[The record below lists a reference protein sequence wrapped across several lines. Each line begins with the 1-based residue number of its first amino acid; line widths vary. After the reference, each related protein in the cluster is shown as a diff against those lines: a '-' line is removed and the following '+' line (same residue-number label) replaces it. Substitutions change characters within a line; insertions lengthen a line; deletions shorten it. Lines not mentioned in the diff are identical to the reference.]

1 MDSGYDV
8 YNYDKS
14 QFFTLLEST
23 KFRAKYNLIQEQQ
36 GIIVCPLDLIKQPA
50 GLASQADLIDR
61 HLFVPS
67 PFYKNHFIPLI
78 TLNQTNA
85 TNQSVSSSSSS
96 SSGNLINT
104 YSINLNPLVYLIVAL
119 QQEQDENENV
129 NATGH
134 DFYLIRQSR
143 QICKHVKLLNV
154 QTAYSESNKQY
165 KILIVDKELFFK
177 ISIPKMARNKSSLV
191 ALNQISEQY
200 ADNAEKSG
208 RHARSSSMGRNT
220 EEEDEDDFEE
230 MKNRADSQ
238 FLSESNSN
246 RADKRRVSVVNYT
259 ISLNSVFTFQQ
270 SIDFMYNTVF
280 MIDEAEFNDE
290 NAADFDGNY
299 NSYQRSRK
307 LSNVII
313 GEYLLSEVELFK
325 KTYIILP
332 THLTDC
338 AGQLT
343 KIHDKY
349 LRRFLSSFSIQDNK
363 KLSESVSDIDLI
375 ISIACEN
382 TIIGCMYAKLWPCI
396 LNANK
401 ALDEALWANCKKIK
415 SKLALE
421 NSDEDEA
428 YNQLDGQQK
437 KRILQWANFF
447 QVDKLFFCINFKPI
461 LKEVK
466 KLAML
471 NNPFQSMN
479 CIKTCIDLLSNELSV
494 SQRNA
499 EKLAAKSSSTSCVVT
514 SETLIPLLAF
524 ILVRSNMECLKSIVY
539 FIDVFNFTS
548 QPSSYTNAC
557 NSILISE
564 LSFFMVSF
572 KAAIQVIEHLSS

>member
-1 MDSGYDV
+1 MDSEYDV

-14 QFFTLLEST
+14 QFFTLLESS

-36 GIIVCPLDLIKQPA
+36 GIIVCPLDLIKQPV
-50 GLASQADLIDR
+50 GLANQTDLIDR
-61 HLFVPS
+61 HLFIPS
-67 PFYKNHFIPLI
+67 PFYKNHYIPLI
-78 TLNQTNA
+78 TLSQSSGS
-85 TNQSVSSSSSS
+85 NQSTSNNLSS
-96 SSGNLINT
+96 NINT
-104 YSINLNPLVYLIVAL
+104 YSVNLNPLVYLIVTL
-119 QQEQDENENV
+119 QHEQDANENT
-129 NATGH
+129 NTTGH
-134 DFYLIRQSR
+134 EFYLIRQSK
-143 QICKHVKLLNV
+143 QICKNVKLLNV

-177 ISIPKMARNKSSLV
+177 INIPKMTRNKSSLV
-191 ALNQISEQY
+191 SLNQINEQNESSEK
-200 ADNAEKSG
+200 N
-208 RHARSSSMGRNT
+208 RHARSSSTGRNT
-220 EEEDEDDFEE
+220 DEEEDDFDE
-230 MKNRADSQ
+230 MKDRVNSQ
-238 FLSESNSN
+238 FMFESNSN
-246 RADKRRVSVVNYT
+246 RVDKRRVSVVNYT

-280 MIDEAEFNDE
+280 IIDEAEFNDE
-290 NAADFDGNY
+290 DFDGN
-299 NSYQRSRK
+299 SYQRPRK
-307 LSNVII
+307 MSNVII

-338 AGQLT
+338 AKQLT

-349 LRRFLSSFSIQDNK
+349 LRRFLTSYSMDNK

-382 TIIGCMYAKLWPCI
+382 AIIGCMYTKLWPCI

-401 ALDEALWANCKKIK
+401 ALDEAFCDQCKEIK
-415 SKLALE
+415 KRLGLE
-421 NSDEDEA
+421 NFDEDKA
-428 YNQLDGQQK
+428 YNQLDGEQK
-437 KRILQWANFF
+437 KLILQWASFF
-447 QVDKLFFCINFKPI
+447 QVDKAFFSINFKPI

-471 NNPFQSMN
+471 NNPFQSMS
-479 CIKTCIDLLSNELSV
+479 CIKTCIDLLTNELTV

-499 EKLAAKSSSTSCVVT
+499 ERSAKSSSAACVVT

-524 ILVRSNMECLKSIVY
+524 ILIRSNMECFKSIVY

-548 QPSSYTNAC
+548 QPSPYTNAC

-564 LSFFMVSF
+564 LNFFMTSF